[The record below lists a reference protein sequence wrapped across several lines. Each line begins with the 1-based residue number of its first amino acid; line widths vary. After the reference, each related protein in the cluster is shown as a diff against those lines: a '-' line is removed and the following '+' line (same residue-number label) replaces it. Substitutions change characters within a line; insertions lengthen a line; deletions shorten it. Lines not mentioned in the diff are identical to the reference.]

1 MYRVIKPRGGGK
13 TTEILHLAEET
24 GATVVCAHPHAMQGL
39 AEARGISEKIR
50 FISYYDFIFNERG
63 RRDEYLIDE
72 IDGLVKEI
80 SSSVIGYSL
89 SPED

>member
-24 GATVVCAHPHAMQGL
+24 GATVVCANPHLM
-39 AEARGISEKIR
+39 RKKIKTEGYNEDIR
-50 FISYYDFIFNERG
+50 CISYHDLLFTAIG
-63 RRDEYLIDE
+63 RRDQYLIDE

-80 SSSVIGYSL
+80 NPFVIGYSL
-89 SPED
+89 SPEN